1 MREADYNKMRRMLA
15 SNSNNDKDRD
25 YFLNEISNGDLLYEF
40 HKVFGSSRIPK
51 KEME

>member
-1 MREADYNKMRRMLA
+1 MRNSDYNKMRRMLA
-15 SNSNNDKDRD
+15 VNGGYKDRYYILYQMSD
-25 YFLNEISNGDLLYEF
+25 YDVLYEF